1 MTICDCWL
9 EIYYIY
15 AVLAKPYQ
23 DYGINRYLS
32 SSEALTIQGHKND
45 SLYSSSRDLCRDFSL
60 HNHGDSCFM
69 PCFVWEMPVL
79 VLNLLT

>member
-1 MTICDCWL
+1 MTPSTL
-9 EIYYIY
+9 ELPV
-15 AVLAKPYQ
+15 A
-23 DYGINRYLS
+23 S
-32 SSEALTIQGHKND
+32 SRVD
-45 SLYSSSRDLCRDFSL
+45 SRDLCRDFSL